1 MKRVKVVRNYQI
13 TIPSEIRKAIGI
25 EVGDV
30 LLINVVDNKI
40 ILEKVKDDLPTFKV
54 GKRIEEKDIEEALLK
69 GLKRSIVGG

>member
-1 MKRVKVVRNYQI
+1 MKRVKVVRSYQI

>member
-1 MKRVKVVRNYQI
+1 MKQVKVVRNYQI

-25 EVGDV
+25 KVGDV

-40 ILEKVKDDLPTFKV
+40 ILEKVKDDLPTFKA
-54 GKRIEEKDIEEALLK
+54 GERIEEKDIEEALLK